1 MISVQGS
8 RCLLS
13 FAASLILLHCGTVV
27 RLIPRPP
34 HTHTQINMTTLAV
47 EGSDNDAVL
56 AYLQR
61 MSEAVAVLASDFDS
75 ASDDSGVADALRSQN
90 KSCEYYVDRIARDL
104 LAAARLDRIC
114 RDLPPSV
121 LASTERERAD
131 QGKFRYRSRIDLLR
145 NVLRSMASVA
155 LDVGSLAAASAV
167 AIVKNNDYSDDP
179 SVASTIV
186 GAFILFATWLP
197 VAPQL
202 APIVA
207 DLFALPSFASP
218 FDCLAHLAEVS
229 DEDADADGD
238 ATMSDSGDDNPA
250 ALLRPDWKSLARCF
264 VAESTNELCGFY
276 AKRGEHDTI
285 RRWWNWSGLFG
296 LLHSSTSLQ
305 PEEAL
310 TRVADDTSYGDD
322 MAWET
327 TECGFGYWSGQTYD
341 MDKATTWYAARSIG
355 HMMDLRPSARSAYIQ
370 RLGAQEESV
379 PWQLHPWILEQEDEL
394 AQSRQVAGIVAIDVG
409 GKEVVE
415 VPLPTLGQIRQSV
428 SVHPSLVHVGQGIL
442 LPKRHTVTPSSTRSD
457 GAHSKT
463 EEAVAPRRK
472 NTLDSNDPN
481 PHPQQKR
488 RNLILTST
496 TSRNIS
502 LLGAALCSDPFPPPV
517 LICGPPGAGKSSL
530 VRELA
535 HYCSSVSRHGE
546 GGGEKEPLSHLD
558 ELLELH
564 IDEETDSKTLLGC
577 YAATDIPGEFAWRP
591 GALTTAAR
599 TGKWVLLEDVE
610 SCPVEIQAALVLLL
624 KERIL
629 PLGGE
634 REVRCHPNFRLFGTC
649 TTSLD
654 SLSSGDGPGKQL
666 RRSGRS
672 TAGAGGRRILHPDLW
687 RRVHVD
693 PIPFSELWDISCEL
707 YPSLPSSI
715 LESSLQVLRLLD
727 RSGRSELAGRSG
739 PAGSQDND
747 KDGDNI
753 MDDQEDIAEPFR
765 STTGGRPSSVRD
777 YMKLLSR
784 ISDNIKFEP
793 NIQFATESQQT
804 LCLAETVDVFAA
816 SMPSA
821 AQRREFVTRIAA
833 PTWNVSIDLA
843 LRYVETRRPTME
855 ISGTFVELGRA
866 TMPNASD
873 GAIFADKIERQSKK
887 FAETNYSLRLMETVG
902 VCIVQNEPILLVGE
916 TGCGKTVSTS
926 NVVGAFVLLSSSLS
940 FRSSFQSNHLSL
952 LNLTSSDLGADAGS
966 ALSICNKERSSRPE
980 LIAAN

>member
-1 MISVQGS
+1 M
-8 RCLLS
+8 
-13 FAASLILLHCGTVV
+13 A
-27 RLIPRPP
+27 
-34 HTHTQINMTTLAV
+34 TLAV

-56 AYLQR
+56 TYLQR
-61 MSEAVAVLASDFDS
+61 ISEAVAVLASDFDS
-75 ASDDSGVADALRSQN
+75 ASDDSGVADALRSQD

-104 LAAARLDRIC
+104 LATARLDRIC
-114 RDLPPSV
+114 RDLPSSV
-121 LASTERERAD
+121 LVSTERERAD

-145 NVLRSMASVA
+145 NILRSMASVA
-155 LDVGSLAAASAV
+155 LDVGSSAAASAV
-167 AIVKNNDYSDDP
+167 AIVKNNEYSDDP

-186 GAFILFATWLP
+186 GAYILFATWLP

-202 APIVA
+202 APIVS

-218 FDCLAHLAEVS
+218 FDCLARLAEVS

-250 ALLRPDWKSLARCF
+250 ALLRPDWNRLARRF

-296 LLHSSTSLQ
+296 LLHSSTSIQ

-310 TRVADDTSYGDD
+310 TRVADDASYGND

-327 TECGFGYWSGQTYD
+327 TESEFGYWSGQTYD

-355 HMMDLRPSARSAYIQ
+355 HLLDLRPSARSAYIQ

-379 PWQLHPWILEQEDEL
+379 PWQLHPWILEEEEEL

-442 LPKRHTVTPSSTRSD
+442 LPKRHTVTPSSTKSA

-546 GGGEKEPLSHLD
+546 GGGEEEPLSHLD

-610 SCPVEIQAALVLLL
+610 SCPVEIQAALVRLL

-693 PIPFSELWDISCEL
+693 PIPFSELQDISCEL

-727 RSGRSELAGRSG
+727 RSGRSESAGRSG

-747 KDGDNI
+747 KDGDNN

-777 YMKLLSR
+777 FMKLLSR
-784 ISDNIKFEP
+784 ISGNIKFEP
-793 NIQFATESQQT
+793 NIQFATESQRT

-816 SMPSA
+816 SMPSV

-926 NVVGAFVLLSSSLS
+926 HIVGILGAFVLLSSSLS
-940 FRSSFQSNHLSL
+940 FHWSFQS
-952 LNLTSSDLGADAGS
+952 
-966 ALSICNKERSSRPE
+966 
-980 LIAAN
+980 LIISPC